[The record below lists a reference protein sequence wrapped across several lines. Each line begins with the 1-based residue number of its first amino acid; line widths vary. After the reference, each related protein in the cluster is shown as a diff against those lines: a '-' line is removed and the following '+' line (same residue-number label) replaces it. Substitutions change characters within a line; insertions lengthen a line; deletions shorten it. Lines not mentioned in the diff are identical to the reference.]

1 MTIVRFFATG
11 VVVDD
16 LLTAGNAS
24 PVSDDMPPS
33 LVPAGETG
41 FHGSR
46 MAELGER
53 AGVNIGH
60 IHHYFESK
68 EAKK

>member
-1 MTIVRFFATG
+1 MTVVRFFATG

-33 LVPAGETG
+33 LVPLGKRG
-41 FHGSR
+41 FMDRVWPSSASG
-46 MAELGER
+46 R
-53 AGVNIGH
+53 A
-60 IHHYFESK
+60 
-68 EAKK
+68 

>member
-11 VVVDD
+11 VAVDD
-16 LLTAGNAS
+16 LLTADSAS

-33 LVPAGETG
+33 VVPSGEKG

-46 MAELGER
+46 MAEFGER
-53 AGVNIGH
+53 PGVNIGH

>member
-46 MAELGER
+46 TAELGER
-53 AGVNIGH
+53 A
-60 IHHYFESK
+60 
-68 EAKK
+68 A